1 MFASFASNREALVR
15 RRYITSA
22 TCLQF
27 IKPMSLSLSVTFA
40 FLALSQHSM
49 EQTDLTIFTL
59 RREVIT
65 HE

>member
-1 MFASFASNREALVR
+1 MFASFASNRETLVR

-27 IKPMSLSLSVTFA
+27 IRTMSLSLSVTFT
-40 FLALSQHSM
+40 FLALSQHPM
-49 EQTDLTIFTL
+49 KQTDLTVFTL
-59 RREVIT
+59 RRVAIA